1 MTSTTITVMVP
12 EAHDMAKLV
21 LKMIEQIILASQ
33 LTDVVSPSTLLQ
45 HFDANPHWYEELASY
60 YESAVRE
67 GFVEPTLP
75 GGQVWLENVE
85 KVFFKYFTIDR
96 AEEGYYPVKG
106 SGILVNIGNG
116 NFGYA

>member
-1 MTSTTITVMVP
+1 MTSTTITVMIP
-12 EAHDMAKLV
+12 EAHDIAKYV
-21 LKMIEQIILASQ
+21 LKMVERNIQEAGMVDELHPH
-33 LTDVVSPSTLLQ
+33 VLLQ
-45 HFDANPHWYEELASY
+45 QFDANPHWYEELASY